1 MREGTNVAVRP
12 SSWQNVGGMGFDIL
26 KTLRERAGENLGLH
40 AEHVNPAFA
49 KVLKT
54 IGFDVCYVRAQGSYL
69 YDASGREYLDM
80 LAGFGVF
87 NVGRNHPTVQKAL
100 IDYIQSGNATLV
112 KMEAPLASGLLAEAL
127 KKRVPP
133 NLERVFFTNSGT
145 EGIETAIKFARC
157 ATRKPRILHLNH
169 SFHGLTLGALSL
181 NGEKHFREG
190 FDPLPEHATPVELND
205 LAGLEVE
212 LARGDVAALIIEPIQ
227 GKGVGIA
234 SYEYL
239 RAATEACRK
248 HGALLVFDEV
258 QTGFGRTGKLFCL
271 EHSGIVPD
279 ILVLSKALSGGFV
292 PVGAVLST
300 SEVAGKVFSS
310 MERCMVHSSTFGQGG
325 LAMVAGLA
333 TLHVLE
339 EEKLVENAARMGD
352 LLMEGLRSL
361 QKRFELIGDIRGRGL
376 MIGIEFGRPKSF
388 TLRMG
393 WDLAHKV
400 SKDIF
405 GQAFVIP
412 LMTDHGILTQIS
424 GHGTDIIKL
433 IPPLVF
439 SEKDVGR
446 FLTAFE
452 EVVERA
458 HHFPG
463 PIWEVAS
470 RLARHT
476 FRRRTDPAPA
486 GAERESEAEA
496 RV

>member
-1 MREGTNVAVRP
+1 
-12 SSWQNVGGMGFDIL
+12 
-26 KTLRERAGENLGLH
+26 
-40 AEHVNPAFA
+40 
-49 KVLKT
+49 
-54 IGFDVCYVRAQGSYL
+54 
-69 YDASGREYLDM
+69 
-80 LAGFGVF
+80 
-87 NVGRNHPTVQKAL
+87 
-100 IDYIQSGNATLV
+100 
-112 KMEAPLASGLLAEAL
+112 
-127 KKRVPP
+127 
-133 NLERVFFTNSGT
+133 
-145 EGIETAIKFARC
+145 
-157 ATRKPRILHLNH
+157 
-169 SFHGLTLGALSL
+169 L

-190 FDPLPEHATPVELND
+190 FEPLPEHSTAVELND

-212 LARGDVAALIIEPIQ
+212 LARGDVAALVLEPIQ
-227 GKGVGIA
+227 GKGVGICSDA
-234 SYEYL
+234 YL
-239 RAATEACRK
+239 QGAAQACKK

-258 QTGFGRTGKLFCL
+258 QTGFGRTGKLFCF
-271 EHSGIVPD
+271 EHSGIAPD

-339 EEKLVENAARMGD
+339 EEKLIENAARMGD
-352 LLMEGLRSL
+352 LLLEGLRSL
-361 QKRFELIGDIRGRGL
+361 QKRFELIGDIRGMGL

-412 LMTDHGILTQIS
+412 LMSDHGILTQIS

-439 SEKDVGR
+439 GEKDVGR

-452 EVVERA
+452 EVLERA
-458 HHFPG
+458 HHFRARSGRSPRG
-463 PIWEVAS
+463 S
-470 RLARHT
+470 RDTPSAAARI
-476 FRRRTDPAPA
+476 RRLPAPPA
-486 GAERESEAEA
+486 RARPKPGSEPGLEFG
-496 RV
+496 